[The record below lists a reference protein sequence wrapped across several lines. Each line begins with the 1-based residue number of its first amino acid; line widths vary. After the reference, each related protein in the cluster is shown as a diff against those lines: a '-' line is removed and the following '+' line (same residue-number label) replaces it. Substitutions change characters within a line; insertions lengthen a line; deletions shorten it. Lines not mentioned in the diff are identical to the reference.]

1 MSRLLLTLTLLLLFV
16 LEGTVIQF
24 VSPSAWGLSWMT
36 VPRFALVGTLLVSMF
51 LGRREGLYYGLAI
64 GLLHDVLYGQVVGLY
79 MMTMMV
85 ASYFAGLIVVLFQ
98 RGFAMVFI
106 TCSLILFGHEWLLY
120 STHRLFATA
129 PLDVRWMLNWQIIPT
144 TVLNILFG
152 LLIYLPMKTI
162 CKAVISKREVPL
174 E

>member
-1 MSRLLLTLTLLLLFV
+1 MSRFLLTLTLLLLFL

-24 VSPSAWGLSWMT
+24 VSPSAWGLSWLT
-36 VPRFALVGTLLVSMF
+36 VPRFALVGTLLISMF

-64 GLLHDVLYGQVVGLY
+64 GLLHDLLFGQVVGLY

-85 ASYFAGLIVVLFQ
+85 ASYFAGLIVILFQ
-98 RGFAMVFI
+98 RGFAMVLV

-120 STHRLFATA
+120 SVHRLFSTA
-129 PLDVRWMLNWQIIPT
+129 PVDVRWMLHWQILPT
-144 TVLNILFG
+144 VGLNLLFA
-152 LLIYLPMKTI
+152 LLVYAPLKNL
-162 CKAVISKREVPL
+162 CQSVNEKRDVPL